1 MTSAVDAK
9 ADAADVRAAD
19 EPSRCLVV
27 KLGGRT
33 QGDAALPPV
42 LLSLWREWN
51 GRLVIVHGGGDQIS
65 VLQQQRGDTP
75 RFVGGRRVTTEGDL
89 EVVRMALSGLA
100 NKQLVSAFVAA
111 GLPAVGL
118 SGEDA
123 GLLRATPIDAATF
136 GFAGTPVG
144 VHAPLVQLLL
154 GHGYLPV
161 LSPVAAHED
170 ARRAQ
175 AMNVNG
181 DDAASAFAAALGAQE
196 LFFMADVPAV
206 LDADGTPIPRVTP
219 AESDALIAAGTAA
232 GGMAAKLEAGQRALS
247 QGVAR
252 VRIGDLAALST
263 PKAGTTLVS
272 A

>member
-1 MTSAVDAK
+1 MI
-9 ADAADVRAAD
+9 
-19 EPSRCLVV
+19 VV

-33 QGDAALPPV
+33 QADVALPSV
-42 LLSLWREWN
+42 LRQLWASWN
-51 GRLVIVHGGGDQIS
+51 GQVVIVHGGGDQIS

-89 EVVRMALSGLA
+89 DVVRMALSGLA

-123 GLLRATPIDAATF
+123 GLLRAAPIDQATF
-136 GFAGTPVG
+136 GFAGTPVS
-144 VHAPLVQLLL
+144 VDITLLTLLL
-154 GHGYLPV
+154 ERAFLPV

-170 ARRAQ
+170 VSRAQ

-181 DDAASAFAAALGAQE
+181 DDAAAALASALGADE

-206 LDADGTPIPRVTP
+206 RDSGGEPIARITP
-219 AESDALIAAGTAA
+219 ADALVLITDGVAT
-232 GGMAAKLEAGQRALS
+232 GGMAAKLEAGMRALEH
-247 QGVAR
+247 GVKR
-252 VRIGDLAALST
+252 VRIGDLAGL
-263 PKAGTTLVS
+263 PRPDAGTSLHVG
-272 A
+272 